1 MKISRQYIS
10 GNGVKWILPFLLFT
24 LLPVMANAQIKF
36 GYCSYDE
43 AMKALPEYTTVQN
56 RMSMLES
63 QYGTETK
70 RAEREF
76 NRKYEQFLEGINE
89 FAPAIRQKRQVE
101 LQELMEKNVAFRKEA
116 ARLLEAAKRDAYLP
130 LKDKVAAVMQKIGA
144 ERGYAFILNTDNNA
158 CLYIDKAMGEDI
170 TLIVKDALNAQ

>member
-1 MKISRQYIS
+1 MKISRQNLS

-24 LLPVMANAQIKF
+24 LLPVMASAQIKF

-43 AMKALPEYTTVQN
+43 AMKALPEYATVQN
-56 RMSMLES
+56 RLNTLES

-101 LQELMEKNVAFRKEA
+101 LQELM
-116 ARLLEAAKRDAYLP
+116 
-130 LKDKVAAVMQKIGA
+130 
-144 ERGYAFILNTDNNA
+144 
-158 CLYIDKAMGEDI
+158 
-170 TLIVKDALNAQ
+170 

>member
-1 MKISRQYIS
+1 MKISSQNLS
-10 GNGVKWILPFLLFT
+10 GNGVKWILPLLLFI

-36 GYCSYDE
+36 GYCSYEE
-43 AMKALPEYTTVQN
+43 AMKALPEYATVQN
-56 RMSMLES
+56 RLNILES

-89 FAPAIRQKRQVE
+89 FEPAIRQKRQVE

-130 LKDKVAAVMQKIGA
+130 LKEKVTSVMEKIGA
-144 ERGYAFILNTDNNA
+144 ERGYAFILNTDNNS
-158 CLYIDKAMGEDI
+158 CLYIDKAMGEDV
-170 TLIVKDALNAQ
+170 TMIVKDAVNAQ